1 MPGSPGSDL
10 PNALIVW
17 HDHDRRRNAPV
28 AVELSYRYG
37 DEEERYGGIAA
48 RRAFDAFQAIQTR
61 LDGWVDPHAMT
72 KTAHVYE

>member
-10 PNALIVW
+10 RDAVIVW

-37 DEEERYGGIAA
+37 DKKERYGGIAA
-48 RRAFDAFQAIQTR
+48 RRAFDAFQAIQTSTGGSIHTR
-61 LDGWVDPHAMT
+61 
-72 KTAHVYE
+72 